1 MLGGKP
7 SRSDLD
13 HTDVLSRRPF
23 HGLQGRNHECRKV
36 CRSCRRT
43 RGSPRNRRS
52 ILHRPASRLGDACRQ
67 RVVSGGVRPVVKLR
81 FGGKRF
87 SENRQSGIEQHRTVE
102 RPQAVYPVQ
111 CGGQHRRRRQH
122 FKGPGAARLP
132 PATGRPTPTRGLS
145 RHTANGGSHGADPSR
160 GDTVTRHSERRSKGT
175 SSPQSSGVT
184 SPASSFAS
192 IPPQRHGSE
201 SYGYRRPARAV
212 GGRDAASVVEP

>member
-52 ILHRPASRLGDACRQ
+52 ILHRPASRLGNACRQ
-67 RVVSGGVRPVVKLR
+67 RVVSGGVRPVVKLW
-81 FGGKRF
+81 FGRKRF

-111 CGGQHRRRRQH
+111 CGGWHRRRRQH
-122 FKGPGAARLP
+122 FEGREQHGYHRQRDDQFRHGDSVVNGQRREPRSRSQPG
-132 PATGRPTPTRGLS
+132 G
-145 RHTANGGSHGADPSR
+145 HGNSTLREEVERDVVSAKLR
-160 GDTVTRHSERRSKGT
+160 GD
-175 SSPQSSGVT
+175 
-184 SPASSFAS
+184 FAGFVLRD

-201 SYGYRRPARAV
+201 SYGCRRPARAV